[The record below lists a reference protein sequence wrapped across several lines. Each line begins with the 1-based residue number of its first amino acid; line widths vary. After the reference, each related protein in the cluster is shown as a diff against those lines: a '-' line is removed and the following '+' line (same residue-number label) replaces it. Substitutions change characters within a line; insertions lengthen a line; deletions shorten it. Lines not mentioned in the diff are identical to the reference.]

1 MSDVAQRLRRV
12 REELRLSQG
21 QFARLVGMAQQS
33 LSLLESGKNQP
44 SRGTVEL
51 LAARFG
57 VLSRWL
63 LEGEGPPWA
72 KRWQVRT
79 QKLGSTVAWYR
90 DLLKRDVADVAAAID
105 VDQLEIR
112 LVEEGRMLPSPELLE
127 LLEEELGIPP
137 GHIEETAKQFE
148 KDEEDRDKF
157 AKEAEA
163 DYGRGR
169 LPIVGTIAAGRPL
182 EAIEIR
188 ETLDITELLLGQEP
202 REKFFAL
209 RVRGDSMEADGIR
222 DGDIVIVERRAEPK
236 AGEVVVALVR
246 QSEATLKR
254 FRRVGRKIR
263 LHAGDTGGQDFDERD
278 VEFQGVAVG
287 LIRGW
292 RAKR

>member
-1 MSDVAQRLRRV
+1 MSVAQRFQEV
-12 REELRLSQG
+12 REALRVSQKD
-21 QFARLVGMAQQS
+21 FARLLGVNQS
-33 LSLLESGKNQP
+33 AIAHLESGRNQP
-44 SRGTVEL
+44 SGGTVEL

-63 LEGEGPPWA
+63 LEGKGPAWA
-72 KRWQVRT
+72 KRWQVRA

-90 DLLKRDVADVAAAID
+90 VLVKRDVVAVAKAID
-105 VDQLEIR
+105 VDPLEIR

-127 LLEEELGIPP
+127 LLEEELDIPA

-148 KDEEDRDKF
+148 RDEEDRDRF
-157 AKEAEA
+157 AKEAAAE
-163 DYGRGR
+163 YGRGR

-182 EAIEIR
+182 EAIEVR

-236 AGEVVVALVR
+236 SGEVVVALLR
-246 QSEATLKR
+246 HSEATLKR
-254 FRRVGRKIR
+254 FRRVGKKIR
-263 LHAGDTGGQDFDERD
+263 LHAGDSGGQDFDERD